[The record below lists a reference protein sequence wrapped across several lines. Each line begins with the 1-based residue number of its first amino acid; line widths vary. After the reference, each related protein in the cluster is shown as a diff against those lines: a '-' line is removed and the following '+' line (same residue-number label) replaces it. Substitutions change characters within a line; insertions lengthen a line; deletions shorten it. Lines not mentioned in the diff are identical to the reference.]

1 MSTSNKQ
8 PEDARAQPKV
18 EQTRTDHLTDKL
30 KSDYADDHTLPV
42 DNLAPEIDYKQT
54 DDELTLA
61 EKAAGVAKEQA
72 TIAAD
77 ALRRGELMQ
86 EPAVDPAASKDDRLI
101 GLLSYLSQ
109 IVIPLALPLLVL
121 FSASSKKRSF
131 QRYHA
136 VQSLALSSIFVLLG
150 AAALTSSLVLQIVPI
165 IGQLLGGMILLLT
178 LCLMPIGML
187 MYWVAHLY
195 YGYHAYQGKRFSIPG
210 LTSILRDQGWLDE

>member
-1 MSTSNKQ
+1 MQPDTPQ
-8 PEDARAQPKV
+8 PEEAHEQPQV
-18 EQTRTDHLTDKL
+18 EQTRADKFAD
-30 KSDYADDHTLPV
+30 KPADDSAMGATLPV
-42 DNLAPEIDYKQT
+42 ENLADTLDYKQA

-86 EPAVDPAASKDDRLI
+86 ETAFDPEASNDDRLI
-101 GLLSYLSQ
+101 GLLCYLSQ
-109 IVIPLALPLLVL
+109 IVIPLALPILVL
-121 FSASSKKRSF
+121 LSASSQKRVF

-136 VQSLALSSIFVLLG
+136 VQSLALSGLFIVLG
-150 AAALTSSLVLQIVPI
+150 AAAVTSSLVLQIVPI

-178 LCLMPIGML
+178 LCLLPIATL
-187 MYWVAHLY
+187 MYWVTHLY

-210 LTSILRDQGWLDE
+210 LTSLLRDQGWLSK